1 MNPLKFME
9 SRLGRFPK
17 SYRKIVLKTYIIP
30 LFLVFSFAF
39 PNFVSGL
46 FFALVGDQKRKNA
59 SFLKGSAVWGN
70 AIRLMTKTRL
80 FRIGEFQIPAQGHMI
95 FSNHV
100 NELDF
105 PYDCLVIN
113 KPYLANQV
121 IKKL

>member
-1 MNPLKFME
+1 M
-9 SRLGRFPK
+9 GRFPK
-17 SYRKIVLKTYIIP
+17 SYRRIVLKTYLIT

-39 PNFVSGL
+39 PSFISGL
-46 FFALVGDQKRKNA
+46 FYALIGDRRRKNA
-59 SFLKGSAVWGN
+59 SFLKGSVVWGN
-70 AIRLMTKTRL
+70 AIRWMTKTR
-80 FRIGEFQIPAQGHMI
+80 FFQIGEFRIPAEGHMI